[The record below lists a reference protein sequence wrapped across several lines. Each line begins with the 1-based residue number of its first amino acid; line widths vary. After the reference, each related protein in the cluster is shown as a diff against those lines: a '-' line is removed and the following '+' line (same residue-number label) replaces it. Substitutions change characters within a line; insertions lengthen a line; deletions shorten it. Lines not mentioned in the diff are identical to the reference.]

1 MAAWTSAPPKERRAP
16 CTGPAVGTACCGEP
30 VAAGGSTAQW
40 RGQPNSVKS
49 PLSEYNKPFRRN
61 HEAIAAGGWLTGAV
75 CALLTARSADLP
87 QSPFLWMVGVSATM
101 TAVRG
106 AAAWRLWSEKR
117 RLSGRGLTFIS
128 MRDLLAKMRGHAA
141 HLWLGYGFEW
151 DQRHTQKVHEILKSD
166 KASILPSQEGLG
178 WRWMHGLEKK
188 ETDIYQALEDTAGHM
203 LVVGTTGS
211 GKTRTMDL
219 LVAQAVARG
228 EAVFIIDPK
237 GDKDLRDAA
246 KKACERLGAPE
257 RFVFFHPGFP
267 EESAR
272 INPLQNFSRPTE
284 LATRIAELIPS
295 ETGADPF
302 KAFAQMALNNIV
314 QGLITTGEHPTLV
327 SIRRHL
333 ESGPDQLV
341 INAVSA
347 HCDAKMPNWR
357 QLASPYREKARDRR
371 QLATAMAK
379 FYFEEVQG
387 VSPSSDL
394 EGLLSMHQHDRDHFS
409 RMVASLFPV
418 LNMLTSG
425 KIGELL
431 SPDEK
436 AVDDA
441 RPITDSGKIIK
452 GGDVAYIGL
461 DSLSDSM
468 VGSAIGSIM
477 LSDLAAVAGER
488 YNYGVGLR
496 PVNVFIDEA
505 AEVINDR
512 FIQILN
518 KGRGAKMRLIVAT
531 QTFADFAA
539 RTGSTHKARQVL
551 GNINNVIALR
561 VLDAET
567 QKYIVDGLPKTRVR
581 YVLQSQSNSLSS
593 DEPTMFSGG
602 SDQRLM
608 EEEADL
614 FPAPLL
620 GNLPNL
626 EFVAKL
632 SGGRLWKG
640 RVPILKNED

>member
-1 MAAWTSAPPKERRAP
+1 MT
-16 CTGPAVGTACCGEP
+16 
-30 VAAGGSTAQW
+30 
-40 RGQPNSVKS
+40 
-49 PLSEYNKPFRRN
+49 EYTNPFRRN
-61 HEAIAAGGWLTGAV
+61 YEAAAAAGWIAGAV
-75 CALLTARSADLP
+75 CALIATKRAAMP
-87 QSPFLWMVGVSATM
+87 VSPFLWMMVISGLMALIRGVS
-101 TAVRG
+101 
-106 AAAWRLWSEKR
+106 AWRLWSERKR
-117 RLSGRGLTFIS
+117 LAGKGLAFIS
-128 MRDLLAKMRGHAA
+128 MRDLLSKMRGHAA
-141 HLWLGYGFEW
+141 DVWLGYGFEW
-151 DQRHTQKVHEILKSD
+151 DQRHAQKVHEILKSD

-178 WRWMHGLEKK
+178 WRWMHGVEK
-188 ETDIYQALEDTAGHM
+188 TDADIYQALEDTAGHM

-246 KKACERLGAPE
+246 QKACERVGSPE
-257 RFVFFHPGFP
+257 RFIFFHPGFP

-327 SIRRHL
+327 GIRRHL

-341 INAVSA
+341 TNAVSA
-347 HCDAKMPNWR
+347 HCDEKMPNWR
-357 QLASPYREKARDRR
+357 QLAAPYREKARDRR
-371 QLATAMAK
+371 QMATAMAK
-379 FYFEEVQG
+379 FYFDEVQG
-387 VSPSSDL
+387 VAPSSDL

-431 SPDEK
+431 SPSDR
-436 AVDDA
+436 AVEDP
-441 RPITDSGKIIK
+441 RVITDSGKIIK
-452 GGDVAYIGL
+452 GGHVAYIGL

-496 PVNVFIDEA
+496 PVNVFVDEA

-551 GNINNVIALR
+551 GNINNIIALR
-561 VLDAET
+561 VLDSET

-581 YVLQSQSNSLSS
+581 YVLQSQSNSLSA